1 MTLGPARLSVGQV
14 RAGQASDEDLRL
26 ADDALIDEAQR
37 HAGPIDF
44 ERLAGAMRPAHRRR
58 PRASLPDMEMRA
70 ELGVAVAFRMSVQ
83 IFQPQQPQ
91 RHAAPAQLL
100 LDRFPIRQ
108 RTTRMACV
116 GGREQAMIEV
126 LLAQLRRGLPVQ
138 ASRRGAVEIFLHGR
152 ARDPNAARYRRI
164 AQPQPPFEPKHL
176 LDPPHRHPRSWHL
189 PAPPKGATVA
199 AITCRSAAM
208 PKPIRGAE
216 NAEIECRIGAK
227 SGAASAEITCRF
239 QPKSGAGLLRF
250 LQP

>member
-1 MTLGPARLSVGQV
+1 
-14 RAGQASDEDLRL
+14 
-26 ADDALIDEAQR
+26 
-37 HAGPIDF
+37 
-44 ERLAGAMRPAHRRR
+44 
-58 PRASLPDMEMRA
+58 
-70 ELGVAVAFRMSVQ
+70 
-83 IFQPQQPQ
+83 
-91 RHAAPAQLL
+91 
-100 LDRFPIRQ
+100 
-108 RTTRMACV
+108 
-116 GGREQAMIEV
+116 MIEV

-152 ARDPNAARYRRI
+152 PRDPNAARYRRI

-250 LQP
+250 LQIGAGTVLAHKLDRNPRQSNIIVCDEDPNASLV